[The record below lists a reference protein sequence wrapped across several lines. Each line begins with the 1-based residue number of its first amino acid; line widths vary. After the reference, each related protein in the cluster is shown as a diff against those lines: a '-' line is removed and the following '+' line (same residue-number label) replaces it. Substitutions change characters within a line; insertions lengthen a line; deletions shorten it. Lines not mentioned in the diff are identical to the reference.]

1 MKNVFLFAAL
11 LTLLTVS
18 SCTVTKNAASKVES
32 YLRTHGTVVTVAGE
46 TIITLNELLPANVIS
61 KIKEVC
67 PEAKL
72 TIDLTENK
80 LIIRSRCKSKEELYA
95 QLNGIIGEYLK
106 GRK

>member
-1 MKNVFLFAAL
+1 MKNLILFALL
-11 LTLLTVS
+11 LTIA
-18 SCTVTKNAASKVES
+18 SCNVTKNAAGKVES

-46 TIITLNELLPANVIS
+46 TVITLNELLPANVIE
-61 KIKEVC
+61 KIKLVC
-67 PEAKL
+67 PEAKF

-106 GRK
+106 AKK